1 MGNKNIQK
9 SNQDKNSNSSV
20 LNYSLES
27 NKVSTP
33 DSLIIYNNNND
44 NDIIKELKDVVDLPI
59 ENEYEYIESPE
70 FLLEGKEEELKIKNL
85 FENNDNFLDNGIIN
99 KKRSKTFMPQIL
111 IKNAPRP
118 KPLQSYEYIS
128 PLKLSIKSYGQKLN
142 RMPNAVLYDFQ
153 KNNIDSKS
161 CNDEDNFDD
170 FYLLD
175 SDTER
180 TTPNPEDLQNLLNC
194 RKKMT
199 IFRNSINE
207 RNIKEYENILNSDYL
222 FNENNNEININ
233 INNYQSKKNFWCK
246 HIKQQLLKDKN
257 KGALHTKRIASVPL
271 VKRCENTSCEEEEE
285 EEEEEDKKDHGL
297 FILGILES
305 AANERKKR
313 NNTVVLN
320 SDYNQL

>member
-1 MGNKNIQK
+1 MGNRNIQK
-9 SNQDKNSNSSV
+9 SVEDQNSNSSV

-33 DSLIIYNNNND
+33 DSLIMYNNND
-44 NDIIKELKDVVDLPI
+44 DIIKDLRSEVELPI
-59 ENEYEYIESPE
+59 ENEYIESSE
-70 FLLEGKEEELKIKNL
+70 VLLEGKEEELKIKNL
-85 FENNDNFLDNGIIN
+85 FENNENFLDNGIIN

-111 IKNAPRP
+111 KLNAPRP
-118 KPLQSYEYIS
+118 KLLQSYEYIS
-128 PLKLSIKSYGQKLN
+128 PLKLSVKSYGQKLN
-142 RMPNAVLYDFQ
+142 KMPNAVLYNFQ

-161 CNDEDNFDD
+161 CNDEDNLDD
-170 FYLLD
+170 FYLLY

-180 TTPNPEDLQNLLNC
+180 TTPNHEDLHNLLNC

-207 RNIKEYENILNSDYL
+207 RNIKEYENILNIDYI

-233 INNYQSKKNFWCK
+233 INNYQSKKNNFWCK

-257 KGALHTKRIASVPL
+257 KWALHTKRIASVPL
-271 VKRCENTSCEEEEE
+271 VKRCDSSCEEE

-320 SDYNQL
+320 SDYDQL

>member
-1 MGNKNIQK
+1 MGHKNIQK

-33 DSLIIYNNNND
+33 DSLIISNNNND
-44 NDIIKELKDVVDLPI
+44 NDIIKDLKDEVDLPI

-85 FENNDNFLDNGIIN
+85 FENNDNFLDNGII

-111 IKNAPRP
+111 IKNAPKP
-118 KPLQSYEYIS
+118 KLLQTYEYIS

-142 RMPNAVLYDFQ
+142 KMPNAVLYDFQ
-153 KNNIDSKS
+153 KNIIDSKS
-161 CNDEDNFDD
+161 CNDEDSFDD
-170 FYLLD
+170 FYLLH

-180 TTPNPEDLQNLLNC
+180 TTPNLEDLQNLLNC

-233 INNYQSKKNFWCK
+233 INNYQSKKNNFWCK

-271 VKRCENTSCEEEEE
+271 VKRCDYSYCEEEE

-305 AANERKKR
+305 AANERKKKK
-313 NNTVVLN
+313 
-320 SDYNQL
+320 